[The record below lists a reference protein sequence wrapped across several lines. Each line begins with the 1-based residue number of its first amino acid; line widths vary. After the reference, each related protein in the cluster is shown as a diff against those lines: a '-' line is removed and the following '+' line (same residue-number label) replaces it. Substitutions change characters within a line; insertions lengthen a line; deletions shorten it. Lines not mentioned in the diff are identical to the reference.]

1 MAVLLI
7 CVPLGMVSVMSFAF
21 MKLLNI
27 ELDVNTL
34 PIAALGMGLCVDY
47 GIYLYGKIRTETHMG
62 GTFKEVL
69 DRAMVSCGS
78 AVIVTG
84 TTFTLGVILW
94 VFSDLRFQAT
104 MGLLLAFMFVMNMVT
119 SILVLPMLIDIL
131 KPKDIFSALGNNS
144 VPISRTTGEGDR
156 VVAIGE

>member
-1 MAVLLI
+1 MFLV

-21 MKLLNI
+21 MKLFDI

-47 GIYLYGKIRTETHMG
+47 GIYLYGKIRSESEHG

-84 TTFTLGVILW
+84 TTFTVGVILW
-94 VFSDLRFQAT
+94 VFSDLRFQAM
-104 MGLLLAFMFVMNMVT
+104 MGILLGFMFVMNMVT
-119 SILVLPMLIDIL
+119 SILVLPMLIDIF
-131 KPKDIFSALGNNS
+131 KPKDIFSVLESKSDTLLPAG
-144 VPISRTTGEGDR
+144 GEEARR
-156 VVAIGE
+156 VFVK